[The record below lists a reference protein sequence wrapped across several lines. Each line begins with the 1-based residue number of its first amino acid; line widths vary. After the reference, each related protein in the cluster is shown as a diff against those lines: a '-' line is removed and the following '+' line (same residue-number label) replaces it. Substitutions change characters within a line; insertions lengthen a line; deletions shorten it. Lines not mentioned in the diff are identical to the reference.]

1 VTIFGVDIHPQY
13 QAGIS
18 IEQIAREGFDF
29 MSVKVSEAI
38 GSSFVE
44 TGSADW
50 IRRGRAAGLLC
61 LGYHYLRPGNIA
73 AQARV
78 FADALRRAGNNLP
91 GVIDAE
97 ALAAD
102 KVTPTL
108 NIQMIREFYATAR
121 SLGADIPFLYLPR
134 WYWTRIGSPNLA
146 GLPPLWASS
155 YPSRQQAPASVLYEL
170 IGPERWITYGGGVVG
185 VLQFSETAQV
195 AGRIIDVNAY
205 PGRRDSFAALI
216 GDPILLST
224 RRPPEPP
231 MTYRIDPTPTPAGFK
246 DGDRPAGDWPM
257 VEHTIGT
264 PGPVGGWRGRILEH
278 FTPGN
283 SGAFIQEAWS
293 GPASGA
299 RHYVDRYDDKT
310 GKGGFYAPA
319 FVTQSWELPPG
330 DRFLVLRLAT
340 RAYGSVAP
348 EVER

>member
-1 VTIFGVDIHPQY
+1 MTIFGVDIHPQY

-29 MSVKVSEAI
+29 LSVKVSEAI

-50 IRRGRAAGLLC
+50 VRRGRAAGLLC

-73 AQARV
+73 TQARV
-78 FADALRRAGNNLP
+78 FADALKRAGDHLP
-91 GVIDAE
+91 GVLDAE

-108 NIQMIREFYATAR
+108 TIGMIREFYTAAR
-121 SLGADIPFLYLPR
+121 ALGAEIPFLYLPR
-134 WYWTRIGSPNLA
+134 WYWQRIGSPNLA
-146 GLPPLWASS
+146 GLPILWASS
-155 YPSRQQAPASVLYEL
+155 YPSRQQAPASVLYDL
-170 IGPERWITYGGGVVG
+170 IGPERWNAYGGGVVG

-205 PGRRDSFAALI
+205 PGRRESFAALI
-216 GDPILLST
+216 GAPTPMSV
-224 RRPPEPP
+224 RRSMEPA
-231 MTYRIDPTPTPAGFK
+231 MVYRIDPTPTPSTAK
-246 DGDRPAGDWPM
+246 DGDRPAGDWPT
-257 VEHTIGT
+257 VEHTIT
-264 PGPVGGWRGRILEH
+264 SPGPAGGWRGRILQH

-299 RHYVDRYDDKT
+299 HHYVDRYDPAT
-310 GKGGFYAPA
+310 GKGGLYAPA
-319 FVTQSWELPPG
+319 FVTQSWELPAG

-340 RAYGSVAP
+340 RTLGSVAP